1 MAALIVIYLVVAP
14 IHLSGLFIR
23 LILIAT
29 AKKSDYADKYKER
42 IFNYTKMVICYVFFY
57 HLGMESLKDQFLTQ
71 NLAILYLLLPIFIG
85 IYYWNTIKHDY
96 FRKEIPSEFEEVL
109 QLEELNEFDSK
120 QCLYVERES

>member
-29 AKKSDYADKYKER
+29 AKKSDYDDNYKER

-57 HLGMESLKDQFLTQ
+57 HLGTVSLKSHLLTQ
-71 NLAILYLLLPIFIG
+71 ELAILYLLIPIFIG

-96 FRKEIPSEFEEVL
+96 FRKEIPTEFEEVL
-109 QLEELNEFDSK
+109 ELEELNEFDSK
-120 QCLYVERES
+120 QSLYVQREN